1 MKFRTNR
8 NNNVPNADQDIRN
21 TGTKKTIMGTKQL
34 AMCPAQGI
42 ALRTRR
48 LDATY
53 VYSDIPPLAFSD
65 VVTKV

>member
-1 MKFRTNR
+1 MEYTEECESYSLNISWSVSFKL
-8 NNNVPNADQDIRN
+8 
-21 TGTKKTIMGTKQL
+21 GL
-34 AMCPAQGI
+34 CPAQGI